1 MSIARFELPGA
12 TISKVIKI
20 NQLSFEPIFRVMDL
34 GIIKHAAGCSG
45 VLGNNF
51 LADYTVCINRAQKTI
66 YLKENDNHDTSWRL
80 E

>member
-1 MSIARFELPGA
+1 
-12 TISKVIKI
+12 
-20 NQLSFEPIFRVMDL
+20 
-34 GIIKHAAGCSG
+34 

-66 YLKENDNHDTSWRL
+66 YLRENNADTSKTER